1 MNIDNIFVPEVA
13 STSEPIKAPVKTT
26 TLTENIIEMPDGE
39 IINERLETTT
49 VENMILIPKSNKT
62 QDGRLDLSS
71 IFDLECGKNIDIIL
85 LCLLGACILLAT
97 VLTVVVY
104 KWRKEKV
111 QIVDGFDMLSRGSS
125 ASVFNSSKMD

>member
-13 STSEPIKAPVKTT
+13 STSEPIKATVKTT

-71 IFDLECGKNIDIIL
+71 IFDLECGKNTDIIL

-111 QIVDGFDMLSRGSS
+111 HVVNGFDMLSRGSS
-125 ASVFNSSKMD
+125 ASVFNSSKME

>member
-13 STSEPIKAPVKTT
+13 STSEPIKATVKTT
-26 TLTENIIEMPDGE
+26 TLTENIIEMQDGE

-71 IFDLECGKNIDIIL
+71 IFDLECGKNTDIIL

-111 QIVDGFDMLSRGSS
+111 HVVNGFDMLSRGSS
-125 ASVFNSSKMD
+125 ASVFNSSKME

>member
-13 STSEPIKAPVKTT
+13 STSEPIKATVKTT

-71 IFDLECGKNIDIIL
+71 IFDLECGKNTDIIL

-97 VLTVVVY
+97 VLAVVVY

-111 QIVDGFDMLSRGSS
+111 HIVDGFDMLSRGSS

>member
-13 STSEPIKAPVKTT
+13 STSEPIKATVKTT

-71 IFDLECGKNIDIIL
+71 IFDLECGKNTDIIL

-111 QIVDGFDMLSRGSS
+111 HIVDGFDMLSRGSS
-125 ASVFNSSKMD
+125 ASVFNASKMD

>member
-13 STSEPIKAPVKTT
+13 STSEPIKATVKTT

-39 IINERLETTT
+39 IINERFETTT
-49 VENMILIPKSNKT
+49 VENMVLVPKSNRT
-62 QDGRLDLSS
+62 ADSRLDLRS
-71 IFDLECGKNIDIIL
+71 IFDLECGNNTDIIL

-111 QIVDGFDMLSRGSS
+111 HIVDGFDMLSRGSS